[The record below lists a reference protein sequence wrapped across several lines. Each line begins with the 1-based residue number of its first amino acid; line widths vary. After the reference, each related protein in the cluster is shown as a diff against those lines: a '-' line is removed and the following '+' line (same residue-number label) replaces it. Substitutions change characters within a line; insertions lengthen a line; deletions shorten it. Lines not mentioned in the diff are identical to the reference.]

1 MNAAIITLQ
10 DSLLH
15 EDPAAEEE
23 PGYTEWVREKIA
35 RALAETGPGKDHD
48 QLMAEVR
55 QRILSQAG
63 QDR

>member
-1 MNAAIITLQ
+1 MNTATPTL
-10 DSLLH
+10 
-15 EDPAAEEE
+15 DPLIHDDPTTGEE
-23 PGYTEWVREKIA
+23 PGYVEWVREQIA

-63 QDR
+63 QAR